1 MAKDT
6 FTLFSTARIS
16 LDEYTDWLHQLNAV
30 ITPDSPEDARLSKD
44 VRHVWISLLDEE
56 WFDMTLAEFADQP
69 EVLAKI
75 CQLLGGEPQ
84 SAIVL
89 IANGVRGSKI
99 LAVQFAAL
107 CAEHY
112 PCVVLQTVGNVVYS
126 REKLFKY
133 RDAGMG
139 FDGFTWETA
148 ERGHSFSWD
157 DLTPTEALSG
167 PVSGIVALLLWQW
180 ISWIKRKHHIPYFNN
195 FPILPIR

>member
-44 VRHVWISLLDEE
+44 VRHVWISLLNEE

-69 EVLAKI
+69 EVLANI
-75 CQLLGGEPQ
+75 RQLLGGEPQ
-84 SAIVL
+84 SAVVL
-89 IANGVRGSKI
+89 IANGVVGSKI
-99 LAVQFAAL
+99 LAVEFAAL
-107 CAEHY
+107 CADHY
-112 PCVVLQTVGNVVYS
+112 PCVVLQAVGDVVYS
-126 REKLFKY
+126 RQKLFKY

-148 ERGHSFSWD
+148 DPDYDYSFLWD
-157 DLTPTEALSG
+157 GLEVGDKIGRAH
-167 PVSGIVALLLWQW
+167 V
-180 ISWIKRKHHIPYFNN
+180 
-195 FPILPIR
+195 

>member
-16 LDEYTDWLHQLNAV
+16 LDEYTNWLRQLNAV

-44 VRHVWISLLDEE
+44 TRHVWVSLLNQE
-56 WFDMTLAEFADQP
+56 WFDMTIAEFEDQP
-69 EVLAKI
+69 EVLANI

-112 PCVVLQTVGNVVYS
+112 PCVVLQAAGQAIFPAQEVL
-126 REKLFKY
+126 EL

-148 ERGHSFSWD
+148 DPAWSFSWD
-157 DLTPTEALSG
+157 DL
-167 PVSGIVALLLWQW
+167 GIREEPRGSFKDQRMARSDTLEGQ
-180 ISWIKRKHHIPYFNN
+180 KNA
-195 FPILPIR
+195 